1 MIYLDYNA
9 CIKNCYKG
17 ICELTYNTILN
28 QNEYTSKVSTANYYW
43 WFLTVPLFLLLFAAI
58 CSYSMDKQD
67 DSVKVK
73 VDTEVVL
80 VPAQK
85 KYQNLVPA
93 QDNVQQVTLPN
104 GQVGVFIPLEPGK
117 IQQQTQV
124 QQQAPQFTY
133 QQKVQ
138 NIEMPQSLD
147 V

>member
-9 CIKNCYKG
+9 CLQNCYKG

-28 QNEYTSKVSTANYYW
+28 QNEYTCKANTANYYW
-43 WFLTVPLFLLLFAAI
+43 WFLIVPLFLLLFAI
-58 CSYSMDKQD
+58 LFSCTVDKQLD
-67 DSVKVK
+67 QLQ
-73 VDTEVVL
+73 THIPAELVL

-104 GQVGVFIPLEPGK
+104 GQVGVFIPLEPGQ